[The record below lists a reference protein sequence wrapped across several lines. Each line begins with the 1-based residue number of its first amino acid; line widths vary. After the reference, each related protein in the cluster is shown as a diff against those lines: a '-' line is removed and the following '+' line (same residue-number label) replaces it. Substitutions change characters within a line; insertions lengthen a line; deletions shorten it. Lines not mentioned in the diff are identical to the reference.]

1 MQTTAR
7 PAAQPAPSPIRVGI
21 HDEPEVITLGLDGML
36 GRHRDRVRMSPDPV
50 AVGDRVDVLICDP
63 IGRSVGIERYLRSL
77 SALTSARLLVFTWKL
92 EAASIHRALAA
103 GAHGFVPKSATSAEL
118 VAGIEAVHRGEAA
131 CHAATRELFDTAA
144 PSPLLST
151 REAEVLGLICR
162 GLSNLEI
169 AGHLYV
175 SVNSVKTYIRQ
186 VYQKIGVTRRAQA
199 VAWGIDRGY

>member
-36 GRHRDRVRMSPDPV
+36 GQHRDRVRMTPAPV
-50 AVGDRVDVLICDP
+50 AAGDRVDVLICDP
-63 IGRSVGIERYLRSL
+63 IGRGVGIERYLRSL

-92 EAASIHRALAA
+92 EAASIHWALAA
-103 GAHGFVPKSATSAEL
+103 G
-118 VAGIEAVHRGEAA
+118 
-131 CHAATRELFDTAA
+131 HAATRELFDAA
-144 PSPLLST
+144 GDGPLLSA

-186 VYQKIGVTRRAQA
+186 IYQKIGVTRRAQA